1 MNHILIFSGTSEGRA
16 LSEGL
21 AARGIPHTVFVATEY
36 GELMMHDDPLV
47 EVRQGRLD
55 EAEMEALFRSA
66 GAEDRSAAGAEVPGG
81 LKVYD
86 ATHPFAVEV
95 TENIRSAC
103 EKAGA
108 EYIRI
113 LRDRTGEAGQAGQGA
128 QASQRAQADAAVP
141 EGAVRYFSSAA
152 ECAEALA
159 EVPGNI
165 LLTTGSKELSVFAGV
180 PGLVDRLYARVLPS
194 ADSIRL
200 CTEAGLEGRH
210 VIAMHG
216 PFSKDLN
223 KAIIDQYSID
233 ILVTK
238 ETGSAGGYPE
248 KLAAA
253 AECGI
258 KAFVIGRPKDVE
270 GISVEEALSSFDRK
284 AGRAVSQKTDESDSA
299 VSGLKKPERA
309 MTGGS
314 GAEFNWSAL
323 DLEDEPGRLS
333 ISLIGIGPGNPEF
346 LTEASGSRVA
356 EADAVFGAPRM
367 IEGLSGKTAY
377 PYYLAKDVL
386 PLILKE
392 EATRKDLSRGGR
404 YAVLFSG
411 DSGFFSGA
419 KKMKAGL
426 EEGLEKAGVDFDIEI
441 LPGISSLSLFAARL
455 GADYSDAALFSMH
468 GKKDPERA
476 LAALMAELKEK
487 GKVFTLLSGKDD
499 AVKLAE
505 RLRDFGPE
513 GASMFLGK
521 DLSYPEEAVA
531 MVDLRSGRLI
541 PDVDGFSCLAELP
554 AGSYVAYICAP
565 AAVSGPLFPIIG
577 DDEFERGKVPMT
589 KEAVRH
595 LSIARLKLQKDSVL
609 YDVGSGTGSIA
620 VQAASI
626 SDTIRVYAIEKKP
639 EALDLIRQNA
649 AKFRLAGVIP
659 VEGTAPEALM
669 DLEKPTHAFIG
680 GSGGNLKEI
689 LETIRGKNPEA
700 RVVINAVSLETMAE
714 MTSVVK
720 EFPIKDLSIE
730 QIQAS
735 RSRTLG
741 NYHLMTADN
750 PVMIC
755 AFEFAREDES
765 STEK

>member
-113 LRDRTGEAGQAGQGA
+113 LRDRAGEAGQA
-128 QASQRAQADAAVP
+128 
-141 EGAVRYFSSAA
+141 GAVRYFSSAA

-180 PGLVDRLYARVLPS
+180 SGLGDRLYARVLPS

-200 CTEAGLEGRH
+200 CSEAGLEGRH

-258 KAFVIGRPKDVE
+258 NAFVIGRPKDVE

-284 AGRAVSQKTDESDSA
+284 AERAV
-299 VSGLKKPERA
+299 
-309 MTGGS
+309 TGAS
-314 GAEFNWSAL
+314 GAEFNWSSL

-333 ISLIGIGPGNPEF
+333 ISLIGIGPGSPEF
-346 LTEASGSRVA
+346 LTEASASRIA

-367 IEGLSGKTAY
+367 IEGLSGKAAY

-392 EATRKDLSRGGR
+392 EAARKDLSRSGR

-468 GKKDPERA
+468 GKKDAERA

-499 AVKLAE
+499 AVMLTE

-513 GASMFLGK
+513 GSSMFLGK

-531 MVDLRSGRLI
+531 MVDLKSGRLI

-595 LSIARLKLQKDSVL
+595 LSITRLKLQKDSVL

-714 MTSVVK
+714 MTSVVR
-720 EFPIKDLSIE
+720 EFPIKGLSIE